1 MSKIKVK
8 TPEGKFSIFI
18 EAFTIGNLLMSK
30 FDTYDADTNQFL
42 KRFVLKDA
50 HISALSDVVKN
61 IPREISRKDST
72 I

>member
-1 MSKIKVK
+1 MSKIRVK
-8 TPEGKFSIFI
+8 TPEGKFSIVI
-18 EAFTIGNLLMSK
+18 EAFTIGNPLMLK
-30 FDTYDADTNQFL
+30 FDTYDLDTNQFL

-50 HISALSDVVKN
+50 HISALGDMVKN